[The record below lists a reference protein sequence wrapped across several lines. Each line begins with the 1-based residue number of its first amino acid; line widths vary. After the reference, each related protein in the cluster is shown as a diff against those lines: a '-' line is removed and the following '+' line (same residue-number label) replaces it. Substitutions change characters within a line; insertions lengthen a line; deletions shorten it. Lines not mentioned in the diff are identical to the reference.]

1 MLKELVVK
9 NFKSINEEVIFS
21 MEADTNRVSEY
32 PDHIIDVNNNKIL
45 KISSMYGPNG
55 GGKSNFIQALRFI
68 SVVATYNMN
77 TIVDNNFFS
86 CEFSDDKVI
95 SETVFFVNDKYEIG
109 YKFDVKTKIDK
120 RNSMNIFGRYEELN
134 GLVIQFISESIV
146 YKTKEMN
153 DYQLLVERDDK
164 GNIYSDALDKTS
176 LRYNKIINN
185 NLSIISYLLSFV
197 NPNNELSRELDVI
210 RELNEEIFS
219 IHNIDIN
226 SKINMNAARTIIL
239 NKKDRIIRLMKD
251 ADIKIDDII
260 ISKSNNK
267 FEIKFVRKAII
278 NNAEKNIIIPL
289 VNESVGTRKLFWILV
304 NLLAEEDY
312 RNIYYCDDMNA
323 YLHPK
328 LFKSIVEIFT
338 SELNTKNQLIF
349 NSHDIINMNNK
360 LFRRDEIWFV
370 YRDEQYATKLVPLSN
385 LVNYK
390 GEQVRKDA
398 NYAKQY
404 LEGKY
409 GADPFIMKGL
419 NWNE

>member
-185 NLSIISYLLSFV
+185 NLSVISYLLSFV